1 VNVQE
6 YIESGSIESCV
17 LGLADQA
24 EQQELERMCA
34 AYPEVRAARDAFEA
48 SLEASAMAGAVAP
61 PPALRDSIFEKITQ
75 PESGSLTQPAP
86 VVELPTPEAYS
97 GAGWKKYLVA
107 ASVILLAGSAVLNI
121 YLYNRYQQSD
131 SLYKDLLAQQQQLAE
146 NNNSIQTRLNELET
160 DLSRIK
166 NPNVQP
172 IKMTAVNNTN
182 SLTTVYW
189 DKNAAEVYLLVN
201 QLPKPEPG
209 KQYQLWAIVNGKPVD
224 AGVIDLEPGDG
235 LVKMKNIPSA
245 EAFAITLENAGG
257 SQSPTLTAMYVLGKV

>member
-24 EQQELERMCA
+24 EQQELERLCA

-61 PPALRDSIFEKITQ
+61 PPALRDSIFEKITR
-75 PESGSLTQPAP
+75 PESASLSQPAP
-86 VVELPTPEAYS
+86 IVELPTPEAS
-97 GAGWKKYLVA
+97 TGAGWKKYLAA
-107 ASVILLAGSAVLNI
+107 ASVVLLAGSAALNI

-146 NNNSIQTRLNELET
+146 NNNNMQTRLNDLET

-172 IKMTAVNNTN
+172 IKMTAVNNTK

-224 AGVIDLEPGDG
+224 AGVIDVEPGDG